1 MLEMG
6 HGKKHEGYNRTR
18 KVYKKI
24 WSEENKI
31 FLGKH

>member
-6 HGKKHEGYNRTR
+6 SGKKHEGYNRMR
-18 KVYKKI
+18 KVYKKT
-24 WSEENKI
+24 WSKENKI